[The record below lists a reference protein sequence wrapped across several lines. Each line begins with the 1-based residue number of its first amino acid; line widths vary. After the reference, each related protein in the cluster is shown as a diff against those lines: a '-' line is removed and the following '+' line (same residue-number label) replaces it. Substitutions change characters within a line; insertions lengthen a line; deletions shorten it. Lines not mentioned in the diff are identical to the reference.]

1 MSPAEHPPLPPI
13 EMHARDRK
21 VEPMAV
27 WVWLIVAV
35 VVVLVVVAF
44 AWRAKSKRRTG
55 QLKETFGPE
64 YERSKAET
72 GSRRKAESELAAR
85 QTRREG
91 LDIRALAPEARE
103 RYSASWQQVQ
113 GRFVDEPGVAVTE
126 ADRLVSAVMRDRG
139 YPMDDFGQQ
148 SADISVDLPH
158 VVDNYRAAHAISM
171 ANDHG
176 KASTE
181 DLRQAFV
188 HYRSL
193 FDELLVVPDD
203 AARPQEVAP
212 AEGAK

>member
-1 MSPAEHPPLPPI
+1 MSVLI
-13 EMHARDRK
+13 
-21 VEPMAV
+21 
-27 WVWLIVAV
+27 WLIVAV

-55 QLKETFGPE
+55 QLKEAFGPE
-64 YERSKAET
+64 YERSKAEA
-72 GSRRKAESELAAR
+72 GSRRKGESELAAR

-91 LDIRALAPEARE
+91 LDIRPLAPQARD
-103 RYSASWQQVQ
+103 RYSASWLQVQ

-139 YPMDDFGQQ
+139 YPMDDFDQR

-176 KASTE
+176 QASTE
-181 DLRQAFV
+181 DLRQAVV

-193 FDELLVVPDD
+193 FDELLVVPDE
-203 AARPQEVAP
+203 AAGPQVVV
-212 AEGAK
+212 G

>member
-1 MSPAEHPPLPPI
+1 MSGL
-13 EMHARDRK
+13 
-21 VEPMAV
+21 
-27 WVWLIVAV
+27 VWLLVAV
-35 VVVLVVVAF
+35 VVVLGVVAF
-44 AWRAKSKRRTG
+44 AWRIKSNRRTG
-55 QLKETFGPE
+55 KLKETFGSE
-64 YERSKAET
+64 YERSKSEA
-72 GSRRKAESELAAR
+72 GSRRKSESELAAR

-91 LDIRALAPEARE
+91 LDIRPLAPETRD
-103 RYSASWQQVQ
+103 RYSASWLQVQ
-113 GRFVDEPGVAVTE
+113 GRFVDEPAVALTE

-158 VVDNYRAAHAISM
+158 VVEDYRAAHAISM

-203 AARPQEVAP
+203 AAHQQELA
-212 AEGAK
+212 GGGS

>member
-1 MSPAEHPPLPPI
+1 
-13 EMHARDRK
+13 
-21 VEPMAV
+21 MAAL
-27 WVWLIVAV
+27 VWLI
-35 VVVLVVVAF
+35 VVLVVVLAL
-44 AWRAKSKRRTG
+44 AAIVWRRVSKRRTEG
-55 QLKETFGPE
+55 LKEAFGPE
-64 YERSKAET
+64 YERSKTEA
-72 GSRRKAESELAAR
+72 GSRRKGESELAAR

-91 LDIRALAPEARE
+91 LDIRPLAPEARD
-103 RYSASWQQVQ
+103 RYSASWVQVQ

-139 YPMDDFGQQ
+139 YPMDEFGQR
-148 SADISVDLPH
+148 SADLSVDLPH
-158 VVDNYRAAHAISM
+158 VVEDYRAAHAISM

-203 AARPQEVAP
+203 GAR
-212 AEGAK
+212 AEQMSARGGKN

>member
-1 MSPAEHPPLPPI
+1 MTA
-13 EMHARDRK
+13 
-21 VEPMAV
+21 

-35 VVVLVVVAF
+35 VVVLALAAIV
-44 AWRAKSKRRTG
+44 WRTMSKRRTG
-55 QLKETFGPE
+55 QLKDAFGPE
-64 YERSKAET
+64 YDRSKTEA

-91 LDIRALAPEARE
+91 LDIRPLAPEARD
-103 RYSASWQQVQ
+103 RYSDSWQQVQ
-113 GRFVDEPGVAVTE
+113 SHFVDEPGVAVTE

-193 FDELLVVPDD
+193 FDELLVVPDE
-203 AARPQEVAP
+203 AVRSQEVP
-212 AEGAK
+212 TEGAQ

>member
-1 MSPAEHPPLPPI
+1 MS
-13 EMHARDRK
+13 
-21 VEPMAV
+21 V
-27 WVWLIVAV
+27 WVWLIIAV
-35 VVVLVVVAF
+35 VVVLGLVAF
-44 AWRAKSKRRTG
+44 VWRAKSKRRTG
-55 QLKETFGPE
+55 QLKDTFGPE
-64 YERSKAET
+64 YERSMTEA
-72 GSRRKAESELAAR
+72 GSRRKGESELAAR
-85 QTRREG
+85 QTRRES
-91 LDIRALAPEARE
+91 LDIRPLAPEARD
-103 RYSASWQQVQ
+103 RYSDSWQQIQ
-113 GRFVDEPGVAVTE
+113 SHFVDEPGVAVTE

-158 VVDNYRAAHAISM
+158 VVDDYRAAHAISM

-203 AARPQEVAP
+203 AARSQGS
-212 AEGAK
+212 AEGAE

>member
-1 MSPAEHPPLPPI
+1 MTA
-13 EMHARDRK
+13 
-21 VEPMAV
+21 
-27 WVWLIVAV
+27 WVWLIVTV
-35 VVVLVVVAF
+35 VVVLVLAAI
-44 AWRAKSKRRTG
+44 AWRLVSRRRTG
-55 QLKETFGPE
+55 KLKEAFGPE
-64 YERSKAET
+64 YERSKAEA

-85 QTRREG
+85 QTRRES
-91 LDIRALAPEARE
+91 LDIRSLSPEARD

-113 GRFVDEPGVAVTE
+113 NRFVDEPGAAVTE

-139 YPMDDFGQQ
+139 YPMDDFDQR

-158 VVDNYRAAHAISM
+158 VVDDYRAAHAISM

-193 FDELLVVPDD
+193 FDELLVVPHDTD
-203 AARPQEVAP
+203 RSEEV
-212 AEGAK
+212 GG

>member
-1 MSPAEHPPLPPI
+1 MSGL
-13 EMHARDRK
+13 
-21 VEPMAV
+21 
-27 WVWLIVAV
+27 VWLIVAV
-35 VVVLVVVAF
+35 VVVLALAAIV
-44 AWRAKSKRRTG
+44 WRRVSKRRTG
-55 QLKETFGPE
+55 QLKEKFGPE

-72 GSRRKAESELAAR
+72 GSRRKAESDLAAR

-91 LDIRALAPEARE
+91 LDIRPLAPEARE

-113 GRFVDEPGVAVTE
+113 GRFVDEPGAAVAD
-126 ADRLVSAVMRDRG
+126 ADRLVSAVMGDRG
-139 YPMDDFGQQ
+139 YPMDDFDQR

-158 VVDNYRAAHAISM
+158 VVDDYRAAHAISM

-193 FDELLVVPDD
+193 FDELLVVPDETARSQE
-203 AARPQEVAP
+203 AA
-212 AEGAK
+212 G

>member
-1 MSPAEHPPLPPI
+1 MSGLI
-13 EMHARDRK
+13 
-21 VEPMAV
+21 
-27 WVWLIVAV
+27 WVIVAL
-35 VVVLVVVAF
+35 VVVLAVA
-44 AWRAKSKRRTG
+44 AIVWRLASKRRTG
-55 QLKETFGPE
+55 QLKEAFGPE
-64 YERSKAET
+64 YERSKAEA

-91 LDIRALAPEARE
+91 LDIRPLAPEARD
-103 RYSASWQQVQ
+103 RYSASWVQVQ

-139 YPMDDFGQQ
+139 YPMDDFDQR

-158 VVDNYRAAHAISM
+158 VVEDYRAAHAISM

-203 AARPQEVAP
+203 AARPPEVA
-212 AEGAK
+212 G

>member
-1 MSPAEHPPLPPI
+1 MSGL
-13 EMHARDRK
+13 
-21 VEPMAV
+21 
-27 WVWLIVAV
+27 VWLIVAV
-35 VVVLVVVAF
+35 VVVLGLVAF

-64 YERSKAET
+64 YERSKTEA
-72 GSRRKAESELAAR
+72 GGRRKAEAELTAR

-91 LDIRALAPEARE
+91 LDIRPLSAEARE
-103 RYSASWQQVQ
+103 RYSVSWQQVQ
-113 GRFVDEPGVAVTE
+113 SRFVDEPGAAVSE

-139 YPMDDFGQQ
+139 YPMDDFDQRSG
-148 SADISVDLPH
+148 DISVDLPH
-158 VVDNYRAAHAISM
+158 VVDDYRAAHAISM

-193 FDELLVVPDD
+193 FDELLVVPGDG
-203 AARPQEVAP
+203 ARSQGLVD
-212 AEGAK
+212 